1 MYRIRGYKIAIA
13 LAVVVAMLLVTLYEA
28 QRHSVGGFSIRN
40 ITLPYPHLL
49 TQNEERANAT
59 ILVLVR
65 NSELKGMLD
74 SMRSL
79 ERSWNHQFHYPW
91 MFVND
96 EAFTPDFM
104 AKTQAATESL
114 CSYETI
120 PAHHWE
126 VPAHIDKVV
135 MDASFERMTSE
146 GVRYAR
152 SLSYRQMCRWYSGS
166 FYKLPALQQYRYYWR
181 VEPGVEFFCMIDYDV
196 FKFMQQ
202 HNKTYGFT
210 IAVREKPASIETLWP
225 VTLDFA
231 SANPE
236 MIAEDNA
243 MPFLLHNSSSKG
255 NDTVGN
261 TYNTCH
267 FWSNFEIGDMDFWRS
282 EAYEA
287 YFAHLDHAGGFFYE
301 RWGDA
306 PVHTI
311 GAALLQSADRIHYF
325 HDIGYHHPPYRNCPD
340 SSNCAGCV
348 PGQFSDV
355 SPHLD
360 GANCKPFWL
369 EHFPTAT
376 AQPG

>member
-1 MYRIRGYKIAIA
+1 
-13 LAVVVAMLLVTLYEA
+13 MLYNA
-28 QRHSVGGFSIRN
+28 QRRSLGGFNIGN
-40 ITLPYPHLL
+40 ITLPH
-49 TQNEERANAT
+49 TQLSTEEWKPANAT

-65 NSELKGMLD
+65 NSELNRMLD

-79 ERSWNHQFHYPW
+79 ERSWNHKFQYPW

-96 EAFTPDFM
+96 EAFTQEFM
-104 AKTQAATESL
+104 AKTQAETKSV

-120 PAHHWE
+120 PPHHWE
-126 VPAHIDKVV
+126 VPAHIDRVT
-135 MDASFERMTSE
+135 MNASFEQMASK
-146 GVRYAR
+146 GVRCAR
-152 SLSYRQMCRWYSGS
+152 SLSYRQMCRWYSGL

-181 VEPGVEFFCMIDYDV
+181 VEPGVEFFCKVDYDV
-196 FKFMQQ
+196 FKFMQE

-231 SANPE
+231 SANPA

-243 MPFLLHNSSSKG
+243 MPFLLHNSSSRG
-255 NDTVGN
+255 QNSTSD

-287 YFAHLDHAGGFFYE
+287 YFTHLDRAGGFFYE

-306 PVHTI
+306 PVHTL
-311 GAALLQSADRIHYF
+311 GASLLQSADRIHYF
-325 HDIGYHHPPYRNCPD
+325 HDIGYHHPPYRNCPN
-340 SSNCAGCV
+340 SSNCVGCV

-360 GANCKPFWL
+360 GADCKPFWL
-369 EHFPTAT
+369 EHFPTAI
-376 AQPG
+376 AQPS